1 MPSNVKIIVGMWGTT
16 NLCLYLLDKETGA
29 VLDKRTGPGVSK
41 MNGRSYSDVL
51 YALIDEWL
59 PDTDTDRIYL
69 GGMVGSSIGW
79 RETSYI
85 PCPADLSTILRE
97 TSILRCKSKLVY
109 IVPGLSCINALGEP
123 DVLRGEEIE
132 LLAIAEGLSGVNYV
146 CIPGTHTKW
155 VKLKDNIV
163 ESFFTCVAGE
173 VYDVL
178 LNNGVLSSS
187 DRNTQSSD
195 LKAYESSLQDIYGAP
210 EALLALMFSARSRTV
225 TGSLTAHQAQDR
237 LSGLLIGADVNL
249 ALKQLEFESGKNV
262 HIIGSDTLSQRYE
275 IALKMK
281 GIKTVVTS
289 ASTAC
294 ATGLWRVAC
303 NHELSERRTA

>member
-1 MPSNVKIIVGMWGTT
+1 MSSNEKIIVGMWGTT
-16 NLCLYLLDKETGA
+16 NLCLYLLDKVSGA

-41 MNGRSYSDVL
+41 MKERSYSDVL

-59 PDTDTDRIYL
+59 PSANTDRIYL

-79 RETSYI
+79 RETNYI
-85 PCPADLSTILRE
+85 PCPANLS
-97 TSILRCKSKLVY
+97 SILHQTNTLQCKSKRVY
-109 IVPGLSCINALGEP
+109 IVPGLSCTNNLGEP

-132 LLAIAEGLSGVNYV
+132 LLAVAEGLSGVNYV

-178 LNNGVLSSS
+178 LSNGVLVSS
-187 DRNTQSSD
+187 DKNTQSSD
-195 LKAYESSLQDIYGAP
+195 LKHYENSLQDIYKAP

-237 LSGLLIGADVNL
+237 LSGLLIGSDVHH
-249 ALKQLEFESGKNV
+249 ALKQMELKEDKTI
-262 HIIGSDTLSQRYE
+262 HIIGNDTLSKRYE

-281 GIKTVVTS
+281 GIQSLVTP

-294 ATGLWRVAC
+294 ATGLWKVAC
-303 NHELSERRTA
+303 NHELSESNA